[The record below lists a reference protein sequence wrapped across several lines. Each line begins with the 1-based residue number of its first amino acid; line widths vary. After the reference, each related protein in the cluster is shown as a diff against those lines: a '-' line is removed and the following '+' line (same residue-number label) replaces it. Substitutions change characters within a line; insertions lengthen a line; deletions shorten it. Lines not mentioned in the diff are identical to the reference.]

1 MENNYMDR
9 ITRIMD
15 IVTAAGTAV
24 MATAWLAYGGYQL
37 ARYIGR

>member
-1 MENNYMDR
+1 MDR

-15 IVTAAGTAV
+15 IVTAAGTVV
-24 MATAWLAYGGYQL
+24 MAAAWLVYGGYHL